1 MLVCSLPGGS
11 SLPLVA
17 LLQVFFSNFPVFFP
31 AIADS
36 FSPWTAGKKRA
47 REEDATKKE
56 SDTEE
61 KQEKMEGV
69 KEPETPAV
77 EDAKTPT
84 VEDTK
89 TPAVE
94 DPKTPTVEDP
104 KTPAVADT
112 KGATN
117 ASDSVPNS
125 QEEEPAE
132 SQAY

>member
-84 VEDTK
+84 VEDPK

-94 DPKTPTVEDP
+94 
-104 KTPAVADT
+104 DT

>member
-77 EDAKTPT
+77 ED
-84 VEDTK
+84 
-89 TPAVE
+89 
-94 DPKTPTVEDP
+94 
-104 KTPAVADT
+104 T

>member
-94 DPKTPTVEDP
+94 DPKTPAVE
-104 KTPAVADT
+104 DT